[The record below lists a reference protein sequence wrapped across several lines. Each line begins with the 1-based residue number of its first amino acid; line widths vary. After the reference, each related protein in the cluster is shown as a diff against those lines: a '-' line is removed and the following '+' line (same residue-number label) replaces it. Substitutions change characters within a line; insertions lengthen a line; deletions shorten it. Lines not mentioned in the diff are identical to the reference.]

1 MESTE
6 IYHAW
11 DKPIILGAYISLAI
25 AILILLYH
33 ELRLLLL
40 KDLKEKYDY
49 VNLHEIQ
56 YFWYAVV
63 ALIAAF
69 ALYTSTIV
77 GKVFALEG
85 VTGSFVRVLYTLG
98 SSALA
103 YVSLSSLV
111 RILYPRVVERRL
123 QKIRNKPRIS
133 PAGNI
138 MRKLSEEEEDVHLDQ
153 DQIDQESSEIHS
165 VDYDVWIDEKS
176 GFKKIEKYMAYQHAE
191 ECSECGFFTLK
202 IINEEIEVK
211 PTVHETGLLLKH
223 YRCTYCRHREAK
235 EVIIAKLSTNVK

>member
-11 DKPIILGAYISLAI
+11 DKPLIYGAYTSLAI

-63 ALIAAF
+63 ALIIAF

-77 GKVFALEG
+77 GNVFALEG
-85 VTGSFVRVLYTLG
+85 ITGSFVRVLYTLG
-98 SSALA
+98 SAALA

-133 PAGNI
+133 PAGNV

-176 GFKKIEKYMAYQHAE
+176 GFKKIEKYMSYQHAE
-191 ECSECGFFTLK
+191 ECSECGFFTSK

-211 PTVHETGLLLKH
+211 PTVNETGLLLKH

>member
-1 MESTE
+1 MENTE
-6 IYHAW
+6 IYRSW
-11 DKPIILGAYISLAI
+11 DNLIILGAYASFAI

-40 KDLKEKYDY
+40 KDWKEKYDY

-56 YFWYAVV
+56 FFWYAVV
-63 ALIAAF
+63 AFIISF
-69 ALYTSTIV
+69 ALYTNSIV
-77 GKVFALEG
+77 ANVFAVEG
-85 VTGSFVRVLYTLG
+85 IIGASVRVFYTLG
-98 SSALA
+98 STALA

-111 RILYPRVVERRL
+111 RILYPRVVEKRL

-133 PAGNI
+133 PAGNV
-138 MRKLSEEEEDVHLDQ
+138 MRKLTEEEEDVHLDQ

-176 GFKKIEKYMAYQHAE
+176 GYKKIEKYMAYQRAE
-191 ECSECGFFTLK
+191 ECSDCGFVTLK
-202 IINEEIEVK
+202 IVNEEIEVK
-211 PTVHETGLLLKH
+211 PTVNETGLLLKH

>member
-6 IYHAW
+6 IYQSW
-11 DKPIILGAYISLAI
+11 DKFIILGAYVSFAI

-56 YFWYAVV
+56 YFWYAVI
-63 ALIAAF
+63 ALIVAV
-69 ALYTSTIV
+69 ALYTNAMV
-77 GKVFALEG
+77 ANVFDVRGITG
-85 VTGSFVRVLYTLG
+85 VAVRVFYTLG
-98 SSALA
+98 FSALA

-123 QKIRNKPRIS
+123 QKIRNKPRVS
-133 PAGNI
+133 PAGNA
-138 MRKLSEEEEDVHLDQ
+138 MRKLTEAEEDVHLDQ

-176 GFKKIEKYMAYQHAE
+176 GYKKIEKYMAYQHAE

-211 PTVHETGLLLKH
+211 PTTNETGLLLKH